1 MMIGFWNMKRVAGFG
16 STTMMLMAS
25 TGGMML
31 SASLIIL
38 QHDAIMS
45 VMASMPSGVTTLVHK
60 SRNLRHEDEVVVSD
74 TGTCDMLLLTLASSW
89 HADHTLNF
97 TCATP
102 SPSSHYTILV
112 HHPTRHSSR
121 RRLTSK
127 SHCCHLK
134 FTDLPTT
141 IIIIIGGWWAS
152 SSNSS

>member
-1 MMIGFWNMKRVAGFG
+1 MKRVVVFG
-16 STTMMLMAS
+16 STTTMMLMAS
-25 TGGMML
+25 SSML

-38 QHDAIMS
+38 QHDAIMP

-74 TGTCDMLLLTLASSW
+74 TGGTCDMLLLTLASSW

-97 TCATP
+97 TCATTP

>member
-1 MMIGFWNMKRVAGFG
+1 MIGFWNMKRVVVFG
-16 STTMMLMAS
+16 STTTMMLMAS
-25 TGGMML
+25 SSML

-38 QHDAIMS
+38 QHDAIMP

-112 HHPTRHSSR
+112 HHQLVTR
-121 RRLTSK
+121 LVV
-127 SHCCHLK
+127 
-134 FTDLPTT
+134 
-141 IIIIIGGWWAS
+141 G
-152 SSNSS
+152 